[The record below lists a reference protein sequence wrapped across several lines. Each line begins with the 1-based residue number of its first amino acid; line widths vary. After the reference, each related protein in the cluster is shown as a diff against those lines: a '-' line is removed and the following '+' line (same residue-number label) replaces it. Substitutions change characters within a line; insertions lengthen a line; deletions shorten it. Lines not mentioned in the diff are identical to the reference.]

1 MGKWLTTF
9 NHIDRR
15 ENRGICRKG
24 NMLLLASSMQC
35 VDVQMKRKYDGWNHV
50 WLYFLSEC
58 EKRCGANDLISLV
71 RWILHECCRISQVSV
86 ALFWA
91 VTWPLVELVL
101 GLVIKILFPDL
112 ESIFLEDRSPLKK
125 KARYTFMSNIELL
138 LRNKDDKDS

>member
-1 MGKWLTTF
+1 M
-9 NHIDRR
+9 
-15 ENRGICRKG
+15 
-24 NMLLLASSMQC
+24 
-35 VDVQMKRKYDGWNHV
+35 
-50 WLYFLSEC
+50 
-58 EKRCGANDLISLV
+58 ISLV